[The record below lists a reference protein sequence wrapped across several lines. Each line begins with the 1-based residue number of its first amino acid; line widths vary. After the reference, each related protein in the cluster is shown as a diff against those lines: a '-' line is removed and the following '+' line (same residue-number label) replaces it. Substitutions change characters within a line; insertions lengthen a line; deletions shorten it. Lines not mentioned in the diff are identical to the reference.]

1 MNSRTKK
8 ITMIAMLVAASL
20 VAVSLFRIPIVLFL
34 KYEPKDVIIT
44 IGGFLFGP
52 FTAFLVSAA
61 VAIIEMFTMSDTGV
75 IGAIMNLLASCTFA
89 CTASYIYKKK
99 HTAMGAVFGLIT
111 ASLLSTGVMLLWNY
125 LITPLYMGIPREGV
139 VELMLPAL
147 LPFNLLKVTLNSS
160 IILLVYKP
168 IVTALRRLQ
177 FIESTNS
184 KKATKSEI
192 SILASILLITCLLI
206 ILVWKGII

>member
-61 VAIIEMFTMSDTGV
+61 VAVIEMFTMSDTGV

-89 CTASYIYKKK
+89 CTASYIYKKH
-99 HTAMGAVFGLIT
+99 HTAMGAVFGLIA
-111 ASLLSTGVMLLWNY
+111 ASFLSTGVMLLWNY

-177 FIESTNS
+177 FVESTNS
-184 KKATKSEI
+184 KKTSKSEI
-192 SILASILLITCLLI
+192 SILASVLLLTCLLI

>member
-1 MNSRTKK
+1 MNSKTKK
-8 ITMIAMLVAASL
+8 MTLIAMLVAAAL
-20 VAVSLFRIPIVLFL
+20 VSVALFRIPIVLFL

-52 FTAFLVSAA
+52 LTAFAVSSA
-61 VAIIEMFTMSDTGV
+61 VAIIEMFTLSDTGI
-75 IGAIMNLLASCTFA
+75 IGAIMNLLASCAFA

-99 HTAMGAVFGLIT
+99 HTAQGAMLGLLVASLIT
-111 ASLLSTGVMLLWNY
+111 TAVMLLWNY

-168 IVTALRRLQ
+168 IVTALRK
-177 FIESTNS
+177 IHVVDSTNS
-184 KKATKSEI
+184 KKTTKSEV

>member
-61 VAIIEMFTMSDTGV
+61 VAVIEMFTMSDTGV

-89 CTASYIYKKK
+89 CTASYIYKKN
-99 HTAMGAVFGLIT
+99 HTAKAI
-111 ASLLSTGVMLLWNY
+111 SK
-125 LITPLYMGIPREGV
+125 I
-139 VELMLPAL
+139 
-147 LPFNLLKVTLNSS
+147 K
-160 IILLVYKP
+160 II
-168 IVTALRRLQ
+168 Q
-177 FIESTNS
+177 
-184 KKATKSEI
+184 
-192 SILASILLITCLLI
+192 
-206 ILVWKGII
+206 

>member
-52 FTAFLVSAA
+52 FTAFAVSAI

-75 IGAIMNLLASCTFA
+75 IGAIMNFLASCSFA

-99 HTAMGAVFGLIT
+99 HTAMGAVTGLLI
-111 ASLLSTGVMLLWNY
+111 ASLVGTSVMLLWNY
-125 LITPLYMGIPREGV
+125 LITPLYMEIPREGV

-177 FIESTNS
+177 FVESTNS

>member
-1 MNSRTKK
+1 MNSRIKK
-8 ITMIAMLVAASL
+8 LTMIAMLVAASL
-20 VAVSLFRIPIVLFL
+20 VVVSLFRIPIVLFL

-52 FTAFLVSAA
+52 LTAFVVSSA

-75 IGAIMNLLASCTFA
+75 IGAIMNFLASCSFA

-99 HTAMGAVFGLIT
+99 HTAKGAMLGLLV
-111 ASLLSTGVMLLWNY
+111 ASILSTVVMLLWNY
-125 LITPLYMGIPREGV
+125 LVTPLYMGIPREGV

-168 IVTALRRLQ
+168 IVTALRR
-177 FIESTNS
+177 IHIVDSENT

>member
-52 FTAFLVSAA
+52 FTAFAVSAI
-61 VAIIEMFTMSDTGV
+61 VAIIEMFTMSDTGI
-75 IGAIMNLLASCTFA
+75 IGAIMNFLASCSFA

-99 HTAMGAVFGLIT
+99 HTAMGAVTGLLT
-111 ASLLSTGVMLLWNY
+111 ASIIATVVMLLWNY
-125 LITPLYMGIPREGV
+125 LVTPLYMEIPREGV

-177 FIESTNS
+177 FVESTNS

>member
-1 MNSRTKK
+1 MNNRTKK

-61 VAIIEMFTMSDTGV
+61 VAVIEMFTMSDTGV

-89 CTASYIYKKK
+89 CTASYIYMKH

-111 ASLLSTGVMLLWNY
+111 ASFLSTGVMLLWNY

-168 IVTALRRLQ
+168 IVTALRKLR
-177 FIESTNS
+177 FVESTNS
-184 KKATKSEI
+184 KKVSKSEI
-192 SILASILLITCLLI
+192 SILASILLLTCLLI

>member
-1 MNSRTKK
+1 MNSRIKK
-8 ITMIAMLVAASL
+8 LTMIAMLVAASL
-20 VAVSLFRIPIVLFL
+20 VVVSLFRIPIVLFL

-52 FTAFLVSAA
+52 LTSFTVAVI

-75 IGAIMNLLASCTFA
+75 IGAIMNLLASCSFA
-89 CTASYIYKKK
+89 CTASYIYKRK
-99 HTAMGAVFGLIT
+99 HTAKGAVAGLFV
-111 ASLLSTGVMLLWNY
+111 ASVIGIIVMLLWNY

-139 VELMLPAL
+139 VELLLPAI

-168 IVTALRRLQ
+168 VVTALRRLNFVDNENAQ
-177 FIESTNS
+177 KT
-184 KKATKSEI
+184 TKLEI
-192 SILASILLITCLLI
+192 TILASILLITSLVI

>member
-52 FTAFLVSAA
+52 FTAFAVSAI
-61 VAIIEMFTMSDTGV
+61 VAIIEMFTMSDTGI
-75 IGAIMNLLASCTFA
+75 IGAIMNFLASCSFA

-99 HTAMGAVFGLIT
+99 HTAMGAVTGLLI
-111 ASLLSTGVMLLWNY
+111 ASLVGTSVMLLWNY
-125 LITPLYMGIPREGV
+125 LITPLYMEIPREGV

>member
-61 VAIIEMFTMSDTGV
+61 VAVIEMFTMSDTGV

-89 CTASYIYKKK
+89 CTASYIYKKH
-99 HTAMGAVFGLIT
+99 HTAMGAVFGLIA
-111 ASLLSTGVMLLWNY
+111 ASFLSTGVMLLWNY

-177 FIESTNS
+177 FVESTNT
-184 KKATKSEI
+184 KKASKSEI
-192 SILASILLITCLLI
+192 SILASILLLTCLLI